1 MFLVAWLFWW
11 FSKCTQPTTTTRYTQ
26 WNPQGSWFFLAF
38 DLETLIAPVF
48 AQWLIDVVVECGW
61 PTFINPVELIMV
73 LALYW
78 HLLCPLIIP
87 IVMPYTPTL
96 KEIFG
101 PKNSHLPALGSR
113 SRRCLGFHTQIFSQ
127 ICWGEIALFE
137 KSVFL
142 PYKIRL
148 PKLQK

>member
-11 FSKCTQPTTTTRYTQ
+11 FSKCTQPTTATRYTQ
-26 WNPQGSWFFLAF
+26 QNPHGPWFFLAF
-38 DLETLIAPVF
+38 DLETLIACVF
-48 AQWLIDVVVECGW
+48 AQWWMDVFADCGW

-73 LALYW
+73 LALYL
-78 HLLCPLIIP
+78 HLLTPLIIP

-96 KEIFG
+96 NQIFG
-101 PKNSHLPALGSR
+101 PTISHWPALGFR
-113 SRRCLGFHTQIFSQ
+113 SRRYSGFHTQIFSQ